1 MSHPSR
7 QAMMENAILERRKVQ
22 KWLSQQM
29 IDGMPKAFTKVQ
41 YRQLATSELGI
52 FSKAAFDHAW
62 ISAIEDS
69 GRHDWYDPIP
79 RRRQSQQ

>member
-1 MSHPSR
+1 MSHTSR
-7 QAMMENAILERRKVQ
+7 QAMMENAILERQKVQ
-22 KWLSQQM
+22 EWLSLQ
-29 IDGMPKAFTKVQ
+29 IFDGIPKAFTKEQ
-41 YRQLATSELGI
+41 YRQLATSELGM

-79 RRRQSQQ
+79 RRRQAQQ